1 MTPVTQEDTL
11 DEDVIDEQRPVK
23 DRWPRSNRARESPET
38 TRRGH
43 HNNDN
48 DGPPPR
54 LEARPALAP
63 GVSGGVNTATGSSNH
78 GGRGSLSVVDF
89 PDDDPY
95 NDLSA
100 GGGLHSSDAG
110 ETWGATSGALS
121 LLDADEED
129 FMETLLMES

>member
-1 MTPVTQEDTL
+1 MLCRYQVLTTSKVNIE
-11 DEDVIDEQRPVK
+11 VITFSRGSLP
-23 DRWPRSNRARESPET
+23 PSIS
-38 TRRGH
+38 RGH
-43 HNNDN
+43 HNNDK

-54 LEARPALAP
+54 LEARPALAA
-63 GVSGGVNTATGSSNH
+63 GVSGEVNTATDSSNH

-110 ETWGATSGALS
+110 ETWGATR
-121 LLDADEED
+121 
-129 FMETLLMES
+129 